1 MVSLFAVWHLFR
13 RCLFWITLYMKLL
26 CQICQCKKA
35 WRSVND
41 SRWMICM
48 IESGKITILLSLYRL
63 ITLNIAVSLI
73 KICSTDL
80 VFIQNI
86 IHSCC
91 HKGCYLIIFSRLSIM
106 QVILN
111 FLRVFK
117 NMYENQAHTEHLN
130 VSYNSLDYMKFVQ
143 IFSLR
148 DNGKNIFI
156 KTK

>member
-1 MVSLFAVWHLFR
+1 MVSLLVVWHVFR

-111 FLRVFK
+111 FLRVLK

-130 VSYNSLDYMKFVQ
+130 VS
-143 IFSLR
+143 
-148 DNGKNIFI
+148 
-156 KTK
+156 

>member
-1 MVSLFAVWHLFR
+1 
-13 RCLFWITLYMKLL
+13 
-26 CQICQCKKA
+26 
-35 WRSVND
+35 
-41 SRWMICM
+41 MICM

-86 IHSCC
+86 IHSYC

-148 DNGKNIFI
+148 DNGKNIFRKI
-156 KTK
+156 KKCTHQDQVNMKLTLIIYQVIKSVNIFSFYLLPLLIF